1 MLPFML
7 NQNLNSVNRKIL
19 SLLDMKEAGMEEKPI
34 LSASCFFC
42 NDCYFFIAC
51 INTYK
56 GEHILLFI
64 ESPLLISSCEQ

>member
-42 NDCYFFIAC
+42 NDCYFFIAYVD
-51 INTYK
+51 TLV
-56 GEHILLFI
+56 EHILLFI